1 MVSAATLFHRPEH
14 AHVDLSDLAETAD
27 FLDRTYGCACASELG
42 GGEGG
47 RAGALRWRLVTT
59 AGLEWEQIINH
70 EEVGALTASA
80 VVDAPGALR
89 RLPIALF

>member
-1 MVSAATLFHRPEH
+1 MVSAATLFHGPNMPMSIFLISPRRPTSLTVPMGAH
-14 AHVDLSDLAETAD
+14 AHLNSVAA
-27 FLDRTYGCACASELG
+27 RAG
-42 GGEGG
+42 
-47 RAGALRWRLVTT
+47 AGALRWRLVTT